1 MAVSPIF
8 YTMGQQIDL
17 TEQSQGSFLLD
28 SLQSP
33 GISQLTAI
41 ARRIRRNSLHLPSIW
56 QEAVDSIGTA
66 LGVSRCLLLT
76 PDPQTQQLEIQAEF
90 CQPSVTPFTSP
101 LRPGSNG
108 PWRSLFDLNQPLML
122 QDVQL
127 QGEDLAVL
135 WIFPTLYQNQ
145 ANGYLCLQQVS
156 AVPMPWPE
164 ETVLLLQELAEQTGM
179 AIAHA
184 TLHRELKQDKKA
196 AEDASRLKSEFLA
209 STTHELRTPLNGIIG
224 FLRLILD
231 DMADSEEE
239 KQEFIEEAYQSA
251 LLLLN
256 LINDILDLAKIEA
269 GNVDVEL
276 EAVDFLEV
284 LQTIKNFVLP
294 QAQNKGLTFNLN
306 LPKIQS
312 PLLIHGNYRWLL
324 QIMLNIVGNA
334 LKFTQEGSITL
345 TAEIIPR
352 SIIWED
358 HEKPGLLKVSIAD
371 TGIGVSLEQQ
381 SKLFK
386 KFVQI
391 DGSHSRSYGGRGLG
405 LVISQKLVEA
415 MGGKVAF
422 FSMGEGLGS
431 TVTFTVL
438 LDQIPTLTTSDTSLE
453 LDH

>member
-1 MAVSPIF
+1 M
-8 YTMGQQIDL
+8 TD
-17 TEQSQGSFLLD
+17 QSQAISSLD

-56 QEAVDSIGTA
+56 QEAVDSIGAA

-76 PDPQTQQLEIQAEF
+76 SDPQTQQLEIQAEF
-90 CQPSVTPFTSP
+90 CKPSVSPFANSIP
-101 LRPGSNG
+101 SGSTE
-108 PWRSLFDLNQPLML
+108 PWRSLFDLNQPLIL
-122 QDVQL
+122 QDVQF
-127 QGEDLAVL
+127 QGEDLAAL

-145 ANGYLCLQQVS
+145 ANGYLCLQQIQAFS
-156 AVPMPWPE
+156 TQE
-164 ETVLLLQELAEQTGM
+164 REDTFFLLQELAEQTGT

-184 TLHRELKQDKKA
+184 TLYRELNQAKKA
-196 AEDASRLKSEFLA
+196 AEEASRLKSEFLA

-231 DMADSEEE
+231 DMTDSEEE

-269 GNVDVEL
+269 GNVNVEL

-284 LQTIKNFVLP
+284 LQAIKNFVLP
-294 QAQNKGLTFNLN
+294 QAQNKGLTFGLN
-306 LPKIQS
+306 LPEIES
-312 PLLIHGNYRWLL
+312 PLLIHGNHRWLL

-334 LKFTQEGSITL
+334 LKFTQEGGITL
-345 TAEIIPR
+345 TAEVIPR

-358 HEKPGLLKVSIAD
+358 QEKPGLLKVSIAD

-391 DGSHSRSYGGRGLG
+391 DGSHSKAYGGTGLG
-405 LVISQKLVEA
+405 LVISQKLIEA

-438 LDQIPTLTTSDTSLE
+438 LEQIPTLEAPEAPSE
-453 LDH
+453 

>member
-1 MAVSPIF
+1 
-8 YTMGQQIDL
+8 MGQQSDL
-17 TEQSQGSFLLD
+17 TAQSHEFSSLD

-33 GISQLTAI
+33 DISQLTAI

-56 QEAVDSIGTA
+56 QEAVDSIGGA

-90 CQPSVTPFTSP
+90 CQPSVPPFANSI
-101 LRPGSNG
+101 RPGSSE
-108 PWRSLFDLNQPLML
+108 PWRSLFDFNQPLIL
-122 QDVQL
+122 QDVPL
-127 QGEDLAVL
+127 QGEDLSHL

-145 ANGYLCLQQVS
+145 ANGYLCLQHIP
-156 AVPMPWPE
+156 ALTTPWPA
-164 ETVLLLQELAEQTGM
+164 ETLLLLQELAEQTGT

-184 TLHRELKQDKKA
+184 TLYGELKQAKKA

-224 FLRLILD
+224 FLRLTLD

-269 GNVDVEL
+269 GKVDVEL

-284 LQTIKNFVLP
+284 LQAVENFALP
-294 QAQNKGLTFNLN
+294 QAQNKGLTFDLN
-306 LPKIQS
+306 LPVIQA
-312 PLLIHGNYRWLL
+312 PLLTYGNHRWLL

-334 LKFTQEGSITL
+334 LKFTHEGGITL
-345 TAEIIPR
+345 TVEVILR
-352 SIIWED
+352 SIIWQD
-358 HEKPGLLKVSIAD
+358 QEKPGLIKVSVAD
-371 TGIGVSLEQQ
+371 TGIGVPLAQQ

-391 DGSHSRSYGGRGLG
+391 DGSHSKAYGGTGLG

-438 LDQIPTLTTSDTSLE
+438 LEQTPILDPTLVSSEETR
-453 LDH
+453 

>member
-1 MAVSPIF
+1 
-8 YTMGQQIDL
+8 
-17 TEQSQGSFLLD
+17 
-28 SLQSP
+28 
-33 GISQLTAI
+33 
-41 ARRIRRNSLHLPSIW
+41 
-56 QEAVDSIGTA
+56 
-66 LGVSRCLLLT
+66 
-76 PDPQTQQLEIQAEF
+76 
-90 CQPSVTPFTSP
+90 
-101 LRPGSNG
+101 
-108 PWRSLFDLNQPLML
+108 
-122 QDVQL
+122 
-127 QGEDLAVL
+127 
-135 WIFPTLYQNQ
+135 
-145 ANGYLCLQQVS
+145 
-156 AVPMPWPE
+156 
-164 ETVLLLQELAEQTGM
+164 
-179 AIAHA
+179 
-184 TLHRELKQDKKA
+184 
-196 AEDASRLKSEFLA
+196 
-209 STTHELRTPLNGIIG
+209 
-224 FLRLILD
+224 
-231 DMADSEEE
+231 MADSEEE

-284 LQTIKNFVLP
+284 LQAIKNFVLP

-306 LPKIQS
+306 LPGTQS

-358 HEKPGLLKVSIAD
+358 QEKPGLLKISIAD

-391 DGSHSRSYGGRGLG
+391 DGSHSRSYGGTGLG

-422 FSMGEGLGS
+422 FSLGEGLGS

-438 LDQIPTLTTSDTSLE
+438 LEQLPTLTTPDASLA
-453 LDH
+453 